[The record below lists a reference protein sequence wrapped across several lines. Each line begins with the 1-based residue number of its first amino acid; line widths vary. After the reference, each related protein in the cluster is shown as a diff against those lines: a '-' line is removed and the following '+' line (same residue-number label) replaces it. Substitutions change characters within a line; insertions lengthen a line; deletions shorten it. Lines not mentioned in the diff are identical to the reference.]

1 MARPDFRRQLD
12 VLVSRAIAV
21 HFGSIG
27 TLLMMVAQAPII
39 GSFIGLAWKG
49 QEAAPQTY
57 FMMAVAALWMGC
69 MNATTSIVVERPILE
84 RERMFDLNIWSYLL
98 SKLAVLSVICGL
110 QTVLLL
116 AAQARLMHLKE
127 SPVSLGLFFLAL
139 CLTGA
144 ASAGLGLLIS
154 SIARTAYGAVVAVP
168 IVLIPQALFS
178 EVLLQANIEKP
189 LPSVLE
195 KLTLTKW
202 CYKALMDVHQGA
214 HVLDQLGCLAAL
226 AAGLGLTIV
235 LAAGK
240 LKWDEN

>member
-1 MARPDFRRQLD
+1 MARPAFRRQLD
-12 VLVSRAIAV
+12 VLVGRAIAV
-21 HFGSIG
+21 HFGSAG

-69 MNATTSIVVERPILE
+69 MNATTSIVVERQIFE

-98 SKLAVLSVICGL
+98 SKLAVLGVICGL
-110 QTVLLL
+110 QTMLML

-139 CLTGA
+139 SATAA
-144 ASAGLGLLIS
+144 ASASLGLLIS

-168 IVLIPQALFS
+168 IALIPQAVFS
-178 EVLLQANIEKP
+178 EVLLQGNIEKT

-202 CYKALMDVHQGA
+202 CYKALMDAHQGA
-214 HVLDQLGCLAAL
+214 HFLDQLGCLAAL
-226 AAGLGLTIV
+226 AAGLGLFLI

-240 LKWDEN
+240 LKWDET